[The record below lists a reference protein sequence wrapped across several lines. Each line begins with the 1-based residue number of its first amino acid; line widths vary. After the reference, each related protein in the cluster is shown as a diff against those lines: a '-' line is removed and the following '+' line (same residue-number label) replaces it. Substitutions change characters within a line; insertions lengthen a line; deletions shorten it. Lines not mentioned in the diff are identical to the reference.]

1 MRQGFILG
9 IGTNMD
15 PERNARHIVER
26 LVDRFGRTLVSR
38 FHYTE
43 PVGMDSALNWSR
55 SGEDGQRRGDLPVQ
69 P

>member
-9 IGTNMD
+9 IGTNVD

-26 LVDRFGRTLVSR
+26 LVHRFGRTLVSR

-43 PVGMDSALNWSR
+43 PVGMDS
-55 SGEDGQRRGDLPVQ
+55 DRRFINYCAFV
-69 P
+69 

>member
-9 IGTNMD
+9 IGTNVD

-38 FHYTE
+38 LHYTE
-43 PVGMDSALNWSR
+43 PVGMDKRPAIHQLLR
-55 SGEDGQRRGDLPVQ
+55 LHRDKA
-69 P
+69 